1 MSYRTLTLLCSVFA
15 ATLALGS
22 PHVVDAAAGAA
33 PQAVARV
40 VSDSDPITI
49 GLGDGSAPAGSIVTV
64 PVTLSAPES
73 AHIGALTITVPFRKA
88 QLAFTKIDPSG
99 LATAVEAKVDA
110 QVKPGA
116 AADTP
121 VLELT
126 ISTAGA
132 GGSRQPIPTG
142 PIAYVTFTIA
152 EAAQPG
158 TAIALESEA
167 SALTSDSPPKK
178 ARPLA
183 TTKGTIEVAAPGIP
197 PCLFY
202 MH

>member
-1 MSYRTLTLLCSVFA
+1 MSYRTLMLFCSVAFSLAVGTSQTVGASAEGASLA
-15 ATLALGS
+15 A
-22 PHVVDAAAGAA
+22 VDEGTESLS
-33 PQAVARV
+33 V
-40 VSDSDPITI
+40 
-49 GLGDGSAPAGSIVTV
+49 GFGEGSAPAGSIVTV
-64 PVTLSAPES
+64 PVTFSAPDS
-73 AHIGALTITVPFRKA
+73 ARIGALAIRLKFLKT

-99 LATAVEAKVDA
+99 LATAVDAKVEA

-121 VLELT
+121 VLDVT
-126 ISTAGA
+126 ISTLAA
-132 GGSRQPIPTG
+132 GGSRQPIPVG
-142 PIAYVTFTIA
+142 PIAYVTFTIPDG
-152 EAAQPG
+152 AQAG

-167 SALTSDSPPKK
+167 TALTTDTPPKK
-178 ARPLA
+178 IGPLA